1 MIHSYKIFMPFGI
14 RPPFSWQGERK
25 RQRIQGPDLRMTDI
39 KEHALFGFLWRG
51 GYNILHQILSFVVKI
66 ILVRLLLPSDFG
78 LIAMA
83 MIVFTSLDIINTLAA
98 GEPFI
103 RDKESDPHEAKNTLF
118 LINLFFVGTTALVGF
133 LAAPYVARFFS
144 SKIPSTQ
151 SIMTLIWI
159 IRAFSLRLLLSLASN
174 IPLAVLWK
182 DLKFNRLYLSNIAG
196 SLAYFVIT
204 PLCALLGLGIWS
216 IVIGHIVE
224 QLIISSLYV
233 YSSPFFPKFTIN
245 REIAS
250 RYLKYNSNIFI
261 TSIIMIIITN
271 GDDTIIGR
279 MLGPALL
286 GFYSI
291 GQQFA
296 LLAETM
302 VLRTTNEIMFPILSS
317 LQNETERFK
326 KVVYKAY
333 RLMNTIAL
341 PLIGGSVVL
350 ADDFVLLILG
360 EKWLPILP
368 VFYVFC
374 LSVALKGF
382 ILLAHPVLK
391 SLNKPQIIRNTQ
403 MIMLFVFAATIY
415 PFAKIWGA
423 VGVSWV
429 LVLLSLVQVLFLAP
443 RLARD
448 VDGFIRTSLQILSRI
463 VPSTLLMMGTV
474 YLFKSFLPPSIL
486 SLLFLALAGVF
497 IYALPLLFWDKELK
511 GDLRDAIGILKNK
524 FKPSCSAGLKI

>member
-1 MIHSYKIFMPFGI
+1 MI
-14 RPPFSWQGERK
+14 
-25 RQRIQGPDLRMTDI
+25 DI

-103 RDKESDPHEAKNTLF
+103 RDKESDSQEAKNTLF
-118 LINLFFVGTTALVGF
+118 FINFFFVGTTALVGF

-159 IRAFSLRLLLSLASN
+159 IRAFSLRLLLTLASN
-174 IPLAVLWK
+174 VPLAVLWK
-182 DLKFNRLYLSNIAG
+182 DLKFNRLYSSNIAG
-196 SLAYFVIT
+196 SLAFFITT
-204 PLCALLGLGIWS
+204 PLCALLGLGVWS
-216 IVIGHIVE
+216 IVIGHFVE
-224 QLIISSLYV
+224 QLMISSLYV
-233 YSSPFFPKFTIN
+233 YFSPFFPRLALN
-245 REIAS
+245 REIAV
-250 RYLKYNSNIFI
+250 RYLRYNSNIFI
-261 TSIIMIIITN
+261 NSIIMIIITN

-279 MLGPALL
+279 MLGPVIL
-286 GFYSI
+286 GFYNI

-296 LLAETM
+296 LLAETL
-302 VLRTTNEIMFPILSS
+302 VLRTANEIMFPVLSS
-317 LQNETERFK
+317 LQNETERYNQ
-326 KVVYKAY
+326 VVYKAY
-333 RLMNTIAL
+333 RLINTIAL

-368 VFYVFC
+368 VFYVYC

-391 SLNKPQIIRNTQ
+391 SLNKPQIIRNAQ
-403 MIMLFVFAATIY
+403 LIMLFVFSATIY
-415 PFAKIWGA
+415 PFTKLWGA

-429 LVLLSLVQVLFLAP
+429 LVLLSLVQLLFLAP
-443 RLARD
+443 LLARA
-448 VDGFIRTSLQILSRI
+448 VDGYIRTALQISSRI

-474 YLFKSFLPPSIL
+474 YLFKSLLPSSIL
-486 SLLFLALAGVF
+486 SLLFLAFSGVI
-497 IYALPLLFWDKELK
+497 IYTVPLLLWDKELK
-511 GDLRDAIGILKNK
+511 GDLREALGILKKK
-524 FKPSCSAGLKI
+524 FKPSSSVGPEI